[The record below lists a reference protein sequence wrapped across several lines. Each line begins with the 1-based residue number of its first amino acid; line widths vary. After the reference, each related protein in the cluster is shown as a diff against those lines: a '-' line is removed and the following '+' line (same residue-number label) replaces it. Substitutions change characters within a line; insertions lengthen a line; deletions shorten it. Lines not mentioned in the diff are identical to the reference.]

1 METKLNLN
9 TLIELFS
16 VFSSIFLIFFMILA
30 SLINQDIKVVIYLG
44 WALFGAFATILFVR
58 PMYKIL
64 FGGSP
69 STESHFCNVFMLP
82 DFGSS
87 LQPSLSGVFLSFTF
101 TYILAPMFNYNNSI
115 NYPFGLSL
123 FVLFLLNAFHR
134 TSYQCNTFFSEFV
147 IAPIVGLSVG
157 LLAVYIMVYSDNKA
171 LLYYDEL
178 VSNKQS
184 CGRPQKQ
191 YYRCTI
197 KGGDTISLSSLSD
210 EDKQNILTSKVTIKS
225 AINDYIKNYTNTVL
239 EAKLENQIN
248 QINTRIDDHKTNYH
262 SESNN

>member
-64 FGGSP
+64 FGGSLP
-69 STESHFCNVFMLP
+69 TQSHFCNVFMLP

-101 TYILAPMFNYNNSI
+101 TYILTPMFNYNNSI

-123 FVLFLLNAFHR
+123 LVLFLLNAFHR
-134 TSYQCNTFFSEFV
+134 TNYQCNTFFSEFV

-191 YYRCTI
+191 YYKCTI
-197 KGGDTISLSSLSD
+197 KKGTV
-210 EDKQNILTSKVTIKS
+210 K
-225 AINDYIKNYTNTVL
+225 TNTIE
-239 EAKLENQIN
+239 EAIDEYVKDEFESQISSK
-248 QINTRIDDHKTNYH
+248 ITEHNTPTHTG
-262 SESNN
+262 

>member
-64 FGGSP
+64 FGSSP
-69 STESHFCNVFMLP
+69 PTESHFCNIFMLP
-82 DFGSS
+82 NFGSS

-197 KGGDTISLSSLSD
+197 KSGSAGDDKTTETI
-210 EDKQNILTSKVTIKS
+210 NN
-225 AINDYIKNYTNTVL
+225 AINDYISEYADNAL
-239 EAKLENQIN
+239 DNQIK
-248 QINTRIDDHKTNYH
+248 TRIDEKITLH
-262 SESNN
+262 NNNFHASS

>member
-64 FGGSP
+64 FGGSSTP
-69 STESHFCNVFMLP
+69 TESHFCNVFMLP
-82 DFGSS
+82 NFGSS

-191 YYRCTI
+191 YYKCTI
-197 KGGDTISLSSLSD
+197 KNDDGSEDHTLHEKISD
-210 EDKQNILTSKVTIKS
+210 MIDKEISKHNKAGHT
-225 AINDYIKNYTNTVL
+225 D
-239 EAKLENQIN
+239 
-248 QINTRIDDHKTNYH
+248 
-262 SESNN
+262 

>member
-1 METKLNLN
+1 
-9 TLIELFS
+9 
-16 VFSSIFLIFFMILA
+16 
-30 SLINQDIKVVIYLG
+30 
-44 WALFGAFATILFVR
+44 
-58 PMYKIL
+58 
-64 FGGSP
+64 
-69 STESHFCNVFMLP
+69 
-82 DFGSS
+82 
-87 LQPSLSGVFLSFTF
+87 
-101 TYILAPMFNYNNSI
+101 MFNYNNSI

-191 YYRCTI
+191 YYKCTI
-197 KGGDTISLSSLSD
+197 KGDSNTTETI
-210 EDKQNILTSKVTIKS
+210 ENAIIKYIADDVES
-225 AINDYIKNYTNTVL
+225 ALKPN
-239 EAKLENQIN
+239 
-248 QINTRIDDHKTNYH
+248 
-262 SESNN
+262 

>member
-101 TYILAPMFNYNNSI
+101 TYILA
-115 NYPFGLSL
+115 
-123 FVLFLLNAFHR
+123 
-134 TSYQCNTFFSEFV
+134 
-147 IAPIVGLSVG
+147 
-157 LLAVYIMVYSDNKA
+157 SD
-171 LLYYDEL
+171 
-178 VSNKQS
+178 V
-184 CGRPQKQ
+184 
-191 YYRCTI
+191 
-197 KGGDTISLSSLSD
+197 
-210 EDKQNILTSKVTIKS
+210 
-225 AINDYIKNYTNTVL
+225 
-239 EAKLENQIN
+239 
-248 QINTRIDDHKTNYH
+248 
-262 SESNN
+262 